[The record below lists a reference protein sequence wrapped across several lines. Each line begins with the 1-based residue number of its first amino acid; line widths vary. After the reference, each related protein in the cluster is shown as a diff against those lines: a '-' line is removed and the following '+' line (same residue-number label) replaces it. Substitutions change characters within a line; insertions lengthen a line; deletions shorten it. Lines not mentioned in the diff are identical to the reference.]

1 MKYALL
7 IIVLLVCAG
16 AYYDHAI
23 LQKAAQ
29 DDKAANQKQIDDLT
43 AQVSKLQAD
52 SKKLA
57 DDNAELTKN
66 LTETKTNLTAVT
78 TQMLAAQKQIDDA
91 KKQALA
97 EASKPA
103 PPPPPPTSPNDLGT
117 IATLD
122 GKTYQKCELL
132 KVETDGITINHSAG
146 IIKILYGLL
155 PLDLQKKFG
164 YDPHVTT
171 ALTPDQALSLE
182 NQRKAAA
189 QKFGY

>member
-1 MKYALL
+1 MKDALL

-29 DDKAANQKQIDDLT
+29 DDKAAN
-43 AQVSKLQAD
+43 
-52 SKKLA
+52 
-57 DDNAELTKN
+57 
-66 LTETKTNLTAVT
+66 
-78 TQMLAAQKQIDDA
+78 QKQIDDA